1 MTNYEILSNNGEWI
15 LKDLR
20 KYYDI
25 DSEASFIEQIN
36 SMSRGDIL
44 KRWLDWQGI
53 IGYVDDIITVIIAL
67 FQGDESAQNINTI
80 DECDFDIELNG
91 IVY

>member
-20 KYYDI
+20 EYYDL
-25 DSEASFIEQIN
+25 DGANFIEQIN

-44 KRWLDWQGI
+44 KSWLEYQGI
-53 IGYVDDIITVIIAL
+53 IGHTDDIITVIIAL
-67 FQGDESAQNINTI
+67 FQGDESEQKINTI

>member
-20 KYYDI
+20 EYYDL
-25 DSEASFIEQIN
+25 DGANFIEQIN

-44 KRWLDWQGI
+44 KSWLEYQGI
-53 IGYVDDIITVIIAL
+53 IGHTDDIITVIIAL
-67 FQGDESAQNINTI
+67 FQGDESTQNINTI
-80 DECDFDIELNG
+80 DECDFDVELNG
-91 IVY
+91 ILY

>member
-20 KYYDI
+20 EYYELD
-25 DSEASFIEQIN
+25 EASFIEQIN

-44 KRWLDWQGI
+44 KSWLEYQGI
-53 IGYVDDIITVIIAL
+53 IGYTDDIITVIIAL
-67 FQGDESAQNINTI
+67 FQGDESSQNINTI